1 MTTVFYPGCTLK
13 SAAGYQESIE
23 AVLEALEIHLPEVED
38 WNCCGA
44 TAYFSLDE
52 MAALVLPARIMAIA
66 EEMGADQVVTPCN
79 ACYATLRKAR
89 AILAEDEEL
98 KAKVNEALKVDGK
111 FYGGRVQVRHLL
123 DFFMEPEVR
132 KVWKARIKRPLEQL
146 AVAPYYGCQYT
157 RPQTDGED
165 HPEKPVTLDLF
176 LEDLGAR
183 VVDFTAKTYCC
194 GAAQMVTHEDAC
206 LPLVKRILLDARHK
220 GAQAVVAICPLCQFN
235 LEAPQAKLNIGS
247 MPVVYFT
254 QLLGL
259 AMGMDERVL
268 GLKKLLV
275 PFRVALHSGVP
286 TKSRDFVG

>member
-1 MTTVFYPGCTLK
+1 MKTVFYPGCTLK

-23 AVLEALEIHLPEVED
+23 AVLEALEISLPEVED
-38 WNCCGA
+38 WTCCGA

-52 MAALVLPARIMAIA
+52 MAALVLPARVMAIA
-66 EEMGADQVVTPCN
+66 EEMGAQQVVTPCN

-89 AILAEDEEL
+89 AILADEEEL
-98 KAKVNEALKVDGK
+98 KSRVNQALAVGNKL
-111 FYGGRVQVRHLL
+111 YRGRVQVRHLL
-123 DFFMEPEVR
+123 DFFMEPQVR
-132 KVWKARIKRPLEQL
+132 QVWKTRIRRPLDHL
-146 AVAPYYGCQYT
+146 SLAPYYGCQYT
-157 RPQTDGED
+157 RPQTNGED
-165 HPEKPVTLDLF
+165 HPERPRTLDLF
-176 LEDLGAR
+176 LEELGAR

-194 GAAQMVTHEDAC
+194 GAAQMVTHEEAC
-206 LPLVKRILLDARHK
+206 LPLVKRILLNARQK

-235 LEAPQAKLNIGS
+235 LEVPQAKLDMGS

-275 PFRVALHSGVP
+275 PFKVALHSGVP
-286 TKSRDFVG
+286 TKTPDFVG

>member
-1 MTTVFYPGCTLK
+1 MKTVFYPGCTLK

-23 AVLEALEIHLPEVED
+23 AVLGALGVDLPEVED

-52 MAALVLPARIMAIA
+52 MAALALPARVMAIA
-66 EEMGADQVVTPCN
+66 EEMEADQVVTPCN

-89 AILAEDEEL
+89 AILAEEEDL
-98 KAKVNEALKVDGK
+98 KEKVNKALGVEGK
-111 FYGGRVQVRHLL
+111 LYKGRVQVRHLL
-123 DFFMEPEVR
+123 DFFMEPQVR
-132 KVWKARIKRPLEQL
+132 ETWKARIQRPLEEL
-146 AVAPYYGCQYT
+146 SVAPYYGCQYT

-165 HPEKPVTLDLF
+165 HPERPVTLDLF

-194 GAAQMVTHEDAC
+194 GAAQMVAHEDAC
-206 LPLVKRILLDARHK
+206 LPLVKRILLDARQK
-220 GAQAVVAICPLCQFN
+220 GARAVVAICPLCQFN
-235 LEAPQAKLNIGS
+235 LDAPQAKLNIGS

-259 AMGMDERVL
+259 AMGLDERNL

-275 PFRVALHSGVP
+275 PFKVAL
-286 TKSRDFVG
+286 

>member
-1 MTTVFYPGCTLK
+1 MKTVFYPGCTLK

-23 AVLEALEIHLPEVED
+23 AVLEALEMEVPEVED

-52 MAALVLPARIMAIA
+52 MAALVLPARVMAIA

-89 AILAEDEEL
+89 AILAEEEDL
-98 KAKVNEALKVDGK
+98 KEKVNKALGVEGK
-111 FYGGRVQVRHLL
+111 LYRGRIQVRHLL
-123 DFFMEPEVR
+123 DFFMEPQVR
-132 KVWKARIKRPLEQL
+132 DTWKARIQRPLKGL
-146 AVAPYYGCQYT
+146 SVAPYYGCQYT

-165 HPEKPVTLDLF
+165 HPERPVTLDLF

-194 GAAQMVTHEDAC
+194 GAAQMVAHEDAC
-206 LPLVKRILLDARHK
+206 LPLVKRILLDARQK

-235 LEAPQAKLNIGS
+235 LDAPQAKLNIGE

-259 AMGMDERVL
+259 AMGLEERNL

-275 PFRVALHSGVP
+275 PFKVAL
-286 TKSRDFVG
+286 

>member
-1 MTTVFYPGCTLK
+1 MKTVFYPGCTLK

-23 AVLEALEIHLPEVED
+23 AVLGALDIDLPEVED

-52 MAALVLPARIMAIA
+52 MAALALPARVMAIA
-66 EEMGADQVVTPCN
+66 EEMEADQLVTPCN
-79 ACYATLRKAR
+79 ACYATLRKAK
-89 AILAEDEEL
+89 AILAEEEGL
-98 KAKVNEALKVDGK
+98 KEKVNKALGVEGK
-111 FYGGRVQVRHLL
+111 LYRGRVQVRHLL
-123 DFFMEPEVR
+123 DFFMEPQIREM
-132 KVWKARIKRPLEQL
+132 WKSRVTRPLEGFS
-146 AVAPYYGCQYT
+146 VAPYYGCQYT
-157 RPQTDGED
+157 RPQTNGED
-165 HPEKPVTLDLF
+165 HPERPVALDIF

-206 LPLVKRILLDARHK
+206 LPLVKRILLDARQK

-235 LEAPQAKLNIGS
+235 LDAPQGKLNIGN

-259 AMGMDERVL
+259 AMGMDERAL
-268 GLKKLLV
+268 GFKKLLV
-275 PFRVALHSGVP
+275 PFKVAL
-286 TKSRDFVG
+286 

>member
-1 MTTVFYPGCTLK
+1 MKTVFYPGCTLK

-23 AVLEALEIHLPEVED
+23 AVLEALEMEVPEVED

-52 MAALVLPARIMAIA
+52 MAALVLPARVMAIA

-89 AILAEDEEL
+89 AILAEEEDL
-98 KAKVNEALKVDGK
+98 KEKVNKALGIEGK
-111 FYGGRVQVRHLL
+111 LYRGRIQVRHLL
-123 DFFMEPEVR
+123 DFFMEPQVR
-132 KVWKARIKRPLEQL
+132 DTWKARIQRPLKEL
-146 AVAPYYGCQYT
+146 SVAPYYGCQYT

-165 HPEKPVTLDLF
+165 HPERPVTLDSF

-194 GAAQMVTHEDAC
+194 GAAQMVAHEDAC
-206 LPLVKRILLDARHK
+206 LPLVKRILLDARQK

-235 LEAPQAKLNIGS
+235 LDAPQAKLNIGE

-259 AMGMDERVL
+259 AMGLEERNL

-275 PFRVALHSGVP
+275 PFKVAL
-286 TKSRDFVG
+286 